1 MTGCATT
8 REMRSDV
15 KDIFFKQLSA
25 KCYTT
30 QEKINYWKGKKL
42 MSKSPYRSFY
52 AGDHADK
59 RALIPLIFLSG
70 YYDYTTPIPLSKQL
84 LDKLVEKHPPLKASC
99 DEIYAQG
106 RTLTTLINGIEAISG
121 DGTFLKALSDGTIYD
136 MICDMNKTKEKFIE
150 ILKQSQMEAQIDWLN
165 SLTSFEIDETNFK
178 SDYLLELLKNGLI
191 TLSFKK
197 EF

>member
-1 MTGCATT
+1 MFYRSRQKENMLQMKKSNMKFSIMLLGVLAMNMAGCATT
-8 REMRSDV
+8 REMRSDA

-42 MSKSPYRSFY
+42 LSKSPYRSFY

-84 LDKLVEKHPPLKASC
+84 LDKLEAPEKSFYTFNNSAHSPLWEEN
-99 DEIYAQG
+99 D
-106 RTLTTLINGIEAISG
+106 LVIEAM
-121 DGTFLKALSDGTIYD
+121 LRHVR
-136 MICDMNKTKEKFIE
+136 
-150 ILKQSQMEAQIDWLN
+150 
-165 SLTSFEIDETNFK
+165 
-178 SDYLLELLKNGLI
+178 
-191 TLSFKK
+191 
-197 EF
+197 